1 MYMLSGL
8 KQEDFNDIMNDKQA
22 IIDLGS
28 NTTRMLII
36 EVTDRGAYHLVEEDK
51 GVVRLSEDMMP
62 DGTIKEPALKRT
74 VRAMKLFRG
83 MCSYH
88 NVSRVTAVATAA
100 VREAINQEEFL
111 SRLKEETGI
120 SFRVLS
126 REEEPYFGY
135 LGVVNT
141 MDIRNGLV
149 MDLGGGSMEITA
161 VRDRKL
167 ARSTSIPYG
176 ALTLTE
182 KFLDPDKP
190 SDSELKDLE
199 AFVRGRLSEIPWLS
213 SYAESQLIGIGGT
226 VRTIARI
233 DQRMSGYPFDELH
246 NYYMSP
252 SDVSIIYSKIRGMD
266 MEERKKIPGL
276 SRDRADIIVAGTA
289 AVNTLARYLKV
300 PYIRVSSS
308 GLRDGLFFNEFL
320 KPQVVDNITDFG
332 LRNIVNLY
340 EADLQHAESV
350 DRLARSLFAGMK
362 KEFGF
367 DERDG
372 RVLHAA
378 AMLHEL
384 GYYYDFGKRFNNTFY
399 NVVDNAIFGLTHM
412 DNYRTALVAGR
423 FGSGGIKVRSTFLN
437 VRLDKEDVRN
447 IKKLSV
453 ILGLADAF
461 DRSRRRLVTALDCRI
476 MKDAV
481 VIKPSYSGDI
491 SVELTTAAEING
503 FFKKAFD
510 MDLAINA

>member
-1 MYMLSGL
+1 MLYGL
-8 KQEDFNDIMNDKQA
+8 RTENFTDIMNDKQA

-51 GVVRLSEDMMP
+51 GVVRLSEDMIP
-62 DGTIKEPALKRT
+62 DGIIKEPALKRT
-74 VRAMKLFRG
+74 VRAMKLFKG
-83 MCSYH
+83 MCNYH

-111 SRLKEETGI
+111 NRLRDETGI

-126 REEEPYFGY
+126 RDEEPYFGY
-135 LGVVNT
+135 LGVINT
-141 MDIRNGLV
+141 MDLKNGLI

-161 VRDRKL
+161 VKDRKL
-167 ARSTSIPYG
+167 FRSTSIPYG

-199 AFVRGRLSEIPWLS
+199 AFVRGKLSEIPWLGS
-213 SYAESQLIGIGGT
+213 FTESQLVGIGGT
-226 VRTIARI
+226 IRTIARI

-246 NYYMSP
+246 NYFMSP
-252 SDVSIIYSKIRGMD
+252 SDVSIIYSKIKGMD
-266 MEERKKIPGL
+266 MEERKKIQGL

-289 AVNTLARYLKV
+289 AVNTLARYLRV

-308 GLRDGLFFNEFL
+308 GLRDGLFFHEYL
-320 KPQVVDNITDFG
+320 KPQVVDDITEFG
-332 LRNIVNLY
+332 LKNIANLY
-340 EADLQHAESV
+340 EVDVDHAV
-350 DRLARSLFAGMK
+350 NVARLSRSLFAGLK
-362 KEFGF
+362 REFKF

-372 RVLHAA
+372 RILHAA
-378 AMLHEL
+378 SMLHEL
-384 GYYYDFGKRFNNTFY
+384 GYYYDFGKRHNNTFY
-399 NVVDNAIFGLTHM
+399 NIVDNAIFGFSHM

-423 FGSGGIKVRSTFLN
+423 FGSGGIKGRSTFLN

-461 DRSRRRLVTALDCRI
+461 DRSRRKLVTSLDCRI

-481 VIKPSYSGDI
+481 IIKPIYSGDI

-510 MDLAINA
+510 MDLIINS